1 MNIWVLDGSFN
12 QLGLIEKYESLI
24 WSDRHRKVGDIELV
38 MAATTEII
46 ALVKKDYYLVLPDY
60 DLCYIV
66 DTILLST
73 SVDGG
78 KTVTISGRDLKSV
91 LKRRIVWSQTEV
103 SGTIQN
109 SWLRLI
115 EEAMIIPKDYDRR
128 IPEVSVVVSGDAFFG
143 DLKMDA
149 QFSGDNIGEI
159 TDALCEA
166 YEFGYEAKLRV
177 SDNMSGMDYALRR
190 APYGVTYTRQ
200 PGFGYYYGPVS
211 SMLAVVPEDKA
222 YLPGKQ
228 YIAWARGFASAASEV
243 LLYFKYTDGTLSY
256 GEYFPASISG
266 WVSGVSTVGKTV
278 KFVGITY
285 SSQPATTVRVNRGSF
300 VVQLYT
306 EGATPPSTELPKV
319 DNGYFFQFSLRR
331 GADRSYNQLAN
342 PWVVFSPGYE
352 NLIRTDYLNS
362 NAAYTNVAL
371 VAGEGEGADR
381 KTSVVRNQSN
391 NLADLSQPIFRSVSN
406 LAPGSTQ
413 QKNAVLKNGLIIGIA
428 NNAYLDGGRI
438 KSGYTLIPET
448 GTVVFITEGTDAGYG
463 VGLRIIHTTA
473 GGTYHISWENLPGS
487 SPISTEALQFTDVGA
502 LINYATVYNGGTF
515 TPAANC
521 RMWFFIMRAPSTNG
535 VFGITKLSIVAGSSA
550 LPFEPATGELSRGIS
565 RRELYVDA
573 KDISSKTQNDD
584 GTSTS
589 IDWVTYKNLLDQR
602 GTEKLFEN
610 PVLESFEGEVE
621 GTRVWQYGKDYFLGD
636 IVQVEN
642 EFGIT
647 GTTVVEEVVYS
658 EDPSGIRIVPT
669 FRGEITL

>member
-1 MNIWVLDGSFN
+1 MNIWVLDDSFN

-24 WSDRHRKVGDIELV
+24 WSDRHRKAGDIELV

-46 ALVKKDYYLVLPDY
+46 SLVKKEYYLVLPDY

-73 SVDGG
+73 SIDGG

-91 LKRRIVWSQTEV
+91 LERRIVWSQTEV

-115 EEAMIIPKDYDRR
+115 EEAMIVPKDYDRK
-128 IPEVSVVVSGDAFFG
+128 IPEVAVVVSDDAFFN

-166 YEFGYEAKLRV
+166 YEFGYEAKLRP

-190 APYGVTYTRQ
+190 APYGITYSRQ
-200 PGFGYYYGPVS
+200 PGFGYYTGS
-211 SMLAVVPEDKA
+211 AINMLAVVPVDKA
-222 YLPGKQ
+222 YVPGKQ
-228 YIAWARGFASAASEV
+228 YIAWARGFASAASQA

-256 GEYFPASISG
+256 GEFFPAG
-266 WVSGVSTVGKTV
+266 TTAWVSGVSTAGKTV
-278 KFVGITY
+278 KFAGITY
-285 SSQPATTVRVNRGSF
+285 SSAPATTVRVNRGSF
-300 VVQLYT
+300 VVQPYE
-306 EGATPPSTELPKV
+306 EGATPPPTEIPKV
-319 DNGYFFQFSLRR
+319 DNGYFFRFALRR
-331 GADRSYNQLAN
+331 GVDRSYNQLAN

-362 NAAYTNVAL
+362 NTAYRNVAL

-381 KTSVVRNQSN
+381 KTSVVRSQSS
-391 NLADLSQPIFRSVSN
+391 NLADLSQPIFRSASN

-428 NNAYLDGGRI
+428 NNAYLEGGRI
-438 KSGYTLIPET
+438 KSGYVFVPET
-448 GTVVFITEGTDAGYG
+448 GTVTFVTEGADAGYG
-463 VGLRIIHTTA
+463 VGLRIMHTTA
-473 GGTYHISWENLPGS
+473 GSTYRISWENLPDS
-487 SPISTEALQFTDVGA
+487 SAISTEALQFTDAGV
-502 LINYATVYNGGTF
+502 LINYTTVYNGGTF

-521 RMWFFIMRAPSTNG
+521 RMWFLIMRAPSTNG
-535 VFGITKLSIVAGSSA
+535 VFSITKLSIVVGSTI

-573 KDISSKTQNDD
+573 RDISSKTQNDD

-636 IVQVEN
+636 TVQVEN

-647 GTTVVEEVVYS
+647 GTTIVEEVVYS